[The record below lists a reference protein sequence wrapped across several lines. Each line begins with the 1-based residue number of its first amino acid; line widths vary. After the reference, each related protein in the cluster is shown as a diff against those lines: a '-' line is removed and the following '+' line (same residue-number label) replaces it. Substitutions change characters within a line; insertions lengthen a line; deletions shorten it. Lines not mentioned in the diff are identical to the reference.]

1 MSNNIAGFILA
12 AGEGR
17 RLRPATLTRPKAL
30 VPFCGVPLLE
40 LVASYLNELGLKQTI
55 VNASYQG
62 ERVFEACQRLNE
74 AHGWNLHVSCEPKLL
89 NQGGGIRY
97 GVRLLPEVD
106 TFLIHNVDILL
117 DYDLHELIDQ
127 HFQNQAD
134 VTVLLIPGRGPRT
147 VSLTGEGQINRFR
160 DPEHG
165 AYTFSGIHILN
176 RKVLEFL
183 DTEKEAPDIID
194 CYQRALDAGL
204 KVQPVVANRNVYWTD
219 IGTPRDYIRAHG
231 EVADCSFRYHTMLRR
246 AQGEQAARRFA
257 LELTGVKCTGCLGL
271 GVELGV
277 PSGSHLHNVVLW
289 DYTRL
294 PRPLLYADG
303 IFVGNDV
310 QPPKPVTENRLP
322 DSRVFKALNMDENH
336 YTIEELHKQGSGRR
350 YCRLKSGDTN
360 WVWCAYN
367 PERRENASFAAISD
381 FLDRLGINVPKVRLH
396 LADTFELVSQDLGQS
411 DLQLIPQQMRED
423 LLLEA
428 VQQIAILHV
437 NGDKKAK
444 MEELPLQPGFT
455 KGLYDWERD
464 YFRSNILERLFHA
477 PEMWS
482 DVAAE
487 YVDMRTMLLS
497 EPLVPLHRDFQS
509 ANIKVLNG
517 KVYLIDFQGMRLG
530 CAAYDL
536 GSLLFDPYQCLP
548 KRTRDSIWQ
557 EYCRQVR
564 ALGGNPPERK
574 IFYIAACQRLMQCLG
589 AYGKLWKLDGHEWY
603 RQYIVPGF
611 KMLSEAA
618 AEADI
623 FPALHAMALDGYE
636 RAQKLLK

>member
-1 MSNNIAGFILA
+1 MGNEIAGFILA

-17 RLRPATLTRPKAL
+17 RLRPATLMRPKAL

-40 LVASYLNELGLKQTI
+40 LVASYLNELGIKKTI

-62 ERVFEACQRLNE
+62 ERVFEACQRLKDQY
-74 AHGWNLHVSCEPKLL
+74 GWDLRVSCESKLL

-97 GVRLLPEVD
+97 GVRLLPEVE
-106 TFLIHNVDILL
+106 TFLVHNVDILV
-117 DYDLHELIDQ
+117 DYDLRYLIDQ

-134 VTVLLIPGRGPRT
+134 VTVLLIPGRGPRS
-147 VSLTGEGQINRFR
+147 VSLTSDGRISRFR
-160 DPEHG
+160 DRENG

-183 DTEKEAPDIID
+183 DADKEAPDIID
-194 CYQRALDAGL
+194 CYQRALEAGL
-204 KVQPVVANRNVYWTD
+204 KVQPVVATRNVYWTD

-231 EVADCSFRYHTMLRR
+231 EMADCSLRHHTMLRR
-246 AQGEQAARRFA
+246 AQAEQAARRFA
-257 LELTGVKCTGCLGL
+257 LELSGVKCTGCLGL

-322 DSRVFKALNMDENH
+322 DPRVFKSLNLDASN

-350 YCRLKSGDTN
+350 YCRLKSGETN

-367 PERRENASFAAISD
+367 PERRENAGFAAISD

-548 KRTRDSIWQ
+548 KSTRDTIWQ

-603 RQYIVPGF
+603 RQFIIPGF

-618 AEADI
+618 QEADI
-623 FPALHAMALDGYE
+623 FPALHAMAVEGYE
-636 RAQKLLK
+636 RARKLLG

>member
-1 MSNNIAGFILA
+1 MSNEIAGFILA

-40 LVASYLNELGLKQTI
+40 LVASYLNELGIKKTI

-62 ERVFEACQRLNE
+62 ERVFETCQRLKDQY
-74 AHGWNLHVSCEPKLL
+74 GWDLRVSCESKLL

-97 GVRLLPEVD
+97 GVRLLPEVE
-106 TFLIHNVDILL
+106 TFLVHNVDILV
-117 DYDLHELIDQ
+117 DYDLRYLIDQ

-134 VTVLLIPGRGPRT
+134 VTVLLIPGRGPRS
-147 VSLTGEGQINRFR
+147 VSLTSDGKINRFR
-160 DPEHG
+160 DPENG
-165 AYTFSGIHILN
+165 AYTFSGIHILT

-183 DTEKEAPDIID
+183 DADKEAPDIID
-194 CYQRALDAGL
+194 CYQRALEAGL
-204 KVQPVVANRNVYWTD
+204 KVQPVVATRNVYWTD

-231 EVADCSFRYHTMLRR
+231 EMADCSLRHHTMLRR
-246 AQGEQAARRFA
+246 AQAEQAARRFA
-257 LELTGVKCTGCLGL
+257 LELSGVKCTGCLGL

-322 DSRVFKALNMDENH
+322 DPRVFKSLNMDSSN

-350 YCRLKSGDTN
+350 YCRLKSGETN

-428 VQQIAILHV
+428 ARQIAILHV
-437 NGDKKAK
+437 NGDKRAK

-536 GSLLFDPYQCLP
+536 GSLLFDPYQCLS
-548 KRTRDSIWQ
+548 KSTRDTIWQ

-564 ALGGNPPERK
+564 GLGGNPPERK

-603 RQYIVPGF
+603 RQFIIPGF

-618 AEADI
+618 QEADI
-623 FPALHAMALDGYE
+623 FPALHAMAIDGFE
-636 RAQKLLK
+636 RAKKLLG

>member
-1 MSNNIAGFILA
+1 MGNEIAGFILA

-40 LVASYLNELGLKQTI
+40 LVASYLNELGIKKTI

-62 ERVFEACQRLNE
+62 ERVFETCQRLKDQY
-74 AHGWNLHVSCEPKLL
+74 GWDLRVSCESKLL

-97 GVRLLPEVD
+97 GVRLLPEIE
-106 TFLIHNVDILL
+106 TFLVHNVDILV
-117 DYDLHELIDQ
+117 DYDLRYLIDQ

-134 VTVLLIPGRGPRT
+134 VTVLLIPGRGPRS
-147 VSLTGEGQINRFR
+147 VSLTSDGKVNRFR
-160 DPEHG
+160 DRENG

-183 DTEKEAPDIID
+183 DADKEAPDIID

-204 KVQPVVANRNVYWTD
+204 KVQPVVATRNVYWTD

-231 EVADCSFRYHTMLRR
+231 EMADCSLRHHTMLRR
-246 AQGEQAARRFA
+246 AQAEQAARRFA
-257 LELTGVKCTGCLGL
+257 LELSGVKCTGCLGL

-322 DSRVFKALNMDENH
+322 DPRVFKSLNMDASN

-350 YCRLKSGDTN
+350 YCRLKSGETN

-548 KRTRDSIWQ
+548 KKTRDTIWQ

-564 ALGGNPPERK
+564 GLGWNPPERK

-603 RQYIVPGF
+603 RQFIIPGF

-618 AEADI
+618 QEADI
-623 FPALHAMALDGYE
+623 FPALHAMAMDGYN
-636 RAQKLLK
+636 RAKKLLG